1 MASAVAR
8 WRGWYGAHPLHL
20 LALLGAL
27 ALAGYAAAGAVGA
40 PGAVRMLV
48 WFVAAILASDLLLQP
63 FAALADRG
71 LLATLRGVRRWRG
84 PARVPVLNHIRVPVL
99 GSGLLLLVFFPVI
112 VQQGEQSYI
121 AATGL
126 TMDPYLERWLLLSGA
141 MFLISA
147 LGYALRLARARSA
160 GTTRS
165 PHPRLSQPR

>member
-1 MASAVAR
+1 MVPALMVSAVAR

-20 LALLGAL
+20 LAVLGAL
-27 ALAGYAAAGAVGA
+27 ALAGYAAVGA
-40 PGAVRMLV
+40 AGTSGAARMLV
-48 WFVAAILASDLLLQP
+48 WFLAAILVSDLLLQP

-71 LLATLRGVRRWRG
+71 LLATLRRVRRRRG
-84 PARVPVLNHIRVPVL
+84 LAEVPVVNHIRVPVL

-112 VQQGEQSYI
+112 VQQGEQTYV

-147 LGYALRLARARSA
+147 LGYGLRLARARSA
-160 GTTRS
+160 GTV
-165 PHPRLSQPR
+165 PPEGPG

>member
-20 LALLGAL
+20 LAVLGAL
-27 ALAGYAAAGAVGA
+27 ALAGYAAVGA
-40 PGAVRMLV
+40 AGTSGAARMLV
-48 WFVAAILASDLLLQP
+48 WFLAAILVSDLLLQP

-71 LLATLRGVRRWRG
+71 LLATLRRVRGRRG
-84 PARVPVLNHIRVPVL
+84 LPRVPVL

-112 VQQGEQSYI
+112 VQQGEQTYV

-147 LGYALRLARARSA
+147 LGYALRLARARGA
-160 GTTRS
+160 GTGRS
-165 PHPRLSQPR
+165 EGPG